1 MEPALKF
8 ARRPRELRLPFV
20 AAIVITD
27 LVSERQI
34 SAHTS
39 NLSVHGCFVPTPT
52 PLNLGVKV
60 QITVVYAGAKVVA
73 SGRVASTRADGMGI
87 AFTKLEQD
95 DQAVLDRWISDLRT
109 N

>member
-8 ARRPRELRLPFV
+8 ARRPRELRKPFV

-27 LVSERQI
+27 VVSERQI

-39 NLSVHGCFVPTPT
+39 NLSVHGCFVSTPT
-52 PLNLGVKV
+52 LLNLGVKV
-60 QITVVYAGAKVVA
+60 QITIVYAGAKVVA
-73 SGRVASTRADGMGI
+73 SGRVASACADGMGI
-87 AFTKLEQD
+87 AFTKIEQHN
-95 DQAVLDRWISDLRT
+95 QAVLERWISDLRS